1 MSKRQRKWWHADPCS
16 TQVDK
21 RNAMNGQIGFKDF
34 ELENQRHSDL
44 NLSSV
49 SRKVFQYQNLSNLVI
64 MQIFHFEPFLIFEWI
79 EYARRSRNFA

>member
-1 MSKRQRKWWHADPCS
+1 MSKRQTKWWHSDQCS

-21 RNAMNGQIGFKDF
+21 RNAMNGQIGIKDF
-34 ELENQRHSDL
+34 ELENQGHSDL

-49 SRKVFQYQNLSNLVI
+49 SRKVFQCQNLSNLVI

-79 EYARRSRNFA
+79 EYALQSRNFA